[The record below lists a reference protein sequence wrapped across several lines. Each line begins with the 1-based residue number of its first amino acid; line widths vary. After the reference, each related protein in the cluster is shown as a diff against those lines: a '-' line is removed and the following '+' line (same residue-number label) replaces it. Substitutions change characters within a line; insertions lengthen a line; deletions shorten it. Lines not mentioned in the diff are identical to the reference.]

1 MALCVNTNLDAVL
14 DLRAHDVLCVFLRLM
29 MRIVTSVARDEAQPV
44 TTSLMVL
51 ADSLPPPPPL
61 TPHLL
66 TLEGLVMGEGLE
78 RGEGGKE
85 KRTRRAL
92 VLQAIKGTCAY
103 IYIFL

>member
-1 MALCVNTNLDAVL
+1 MALRVNTNLDAVL

-51 ADSLPPPPPL
+51 ADPLPLPPPL

-66 TLEGLVMGEGLE
+66 NLGGLVMGEGLE
-78 RGEGGKE
+78 KEEGGRE
-85 KRTRRAL
+85 NRMRRAL
-92 VLQAIKGTCAY
+92 VLQAIKGT
-103 IYIFL
+103 L